1 MFKGFKLRWLALKIE
16 VEWVFITRMRKKG
29 VRMIN
34 EGVPLSSPVL
44 FSLGNRIAIHGRQA
58 MAAQK
63 QYQDLCGI
71 TNLLVQH
78 IILEP
83 NG

>member
-1 MFKGFKLRWLALKIE
+1 MSKGLKMRWLALKIE
-16 VEWVFITRMRKKG
+16 VEWIFITRMRKQG

-34 EGVPLSSPVL
+34 EGVPLSSPKL
-44 FSLGNRIAIHGRQA
+44 FSLGDRIAIHSRRA

-71 TNLLVQH
+71 TNLLGQYL
-78 IILEP
+78 ILES